1 MNRNERIR
9 IKSDKLYPIH
19 DTLAG
24 YRYWVKTLVEKCI
37 GMTKIEGLE
46 EFPYIPEKECQ
57 LDLIV
62 GGHFGIFEHK
72 KFGLVENGGVLGG
85 TPDAF
90 YHPTEFIYAQPALGS
105 GNLKIGD
112 NVGVVYNMYTDV
124 PCFNTA
130 SDAFGQGGSG
140 LFSLIKRTAML
151 LADIEATIDILTW
164 QRRLTNI
171 PVASN
176 EALASS
182 VKAFFK
188 SVRLGDVDCV
198 NEQSILESL
207 KTLPFD
213 NGSRDS
219 LTELYDLKRRV
230 FKDFLAEI
238 GVKSAVEKRE
248 RLITDEASMEDQM
261 LLINLDDMV
270 ECQQEGWDEV
280 NRIFGTNV
288 RVYIDEDYD
297 PKFLEEEETVTEEV
311 SIDE

>member
-46 EFPYIPEKECQ
+46 EFPSIPEKECQ

-62 GGHFGIFEHK
+62 GGHFGIFDHK
-72 KFGLVENGGVLGG
+72 EFGLVENGGVLGG
-85 TPDAF
+85 IPDAF

-105 GNLKIGD
+105 GNLKIGE

-176 EALASS
+176 EALAAS